1 MSVLCPFSAGFIFRR
16 STALRGL
23 LVGPDGERGKPSW
36 GDPIAHH
43 RYFGSLYRHSDHP
56 FFSDPLEA
64 WDELV
69 VDQRHLFDASAVPP
83 PQPTWDFSDAS
94 SEVVPPLGQTET
106 GRGHTGHQRADVLAW
121 YAPAH
126 ACAENEYGIHLTQAG
141 VVKAAAAVQ
150 RNAAAVGTNLS
161 RRSAVVIGAFVLYCH
176 ELGHALIEDIASVI
190 EFSGGPS
197 QYIVVHRAYGHYA
210 LMEEAF
216 CNSLAYACAV
226 RFFDPSGQLEDP
238 RRLEHYREFENKHG
252 SNYVGKRRYDP
263 ETEPSF
269 QVPEVLDALER
280 WMRSQPD
287 GYSAFLAERIS
298 PSQNGLL
305 WLNLA
310 RVLADLYGF
319 SPRDVGDALEVI
331 GVHGNGPLDMLL
343 ERRDTRN
350 ATELLAQVR
359 TEKAP
364 EGYGWPIHVH
374 R

>member
-126 ACAENEYGIHLTQAG
+126 ACAENEYGIRWRIPGDWNTIESSRTST
-141 VVKAAAAVQ
+141 AATTLASAATIPKPN
-150 RNAAAVGTNLS
+150 RPFRYRKCSMPLNGGCA
-161 RRSAVVIGAFVLYCH
+161 RSPTGIRH
-176 ELGHALIEDIASVI
+176 SW
-190 EFSGGPS
+190 P
-197 QYIVVHRAYGHYA
+197 
-210 LMEEAF
+210 
-216 CNSLAYACAV
+216 N
-226 RFFDPSGQLEDP
+226 
-238 RRLEHYREFENKHG
+238 
-252 SNYVGKRRYDP
+252 
-263 ETEPSF
+263 
-269 QVPEVLDALER
+269 
-280 WMRSQPD
+280 
-287 GYSAFLAERIS
+287 AFL
-298 PSQNGLL
+298 LL
-305 WLNLA
+305 
-310 RVLADLYGF
+310 
-319 SPRDVGDALEVI
+319 
-331 GVHGNGPLDMLL
+331 
-343 ERRDTRN
+343 
-350 ATELLAQVR
+350 R
-359 TEKAP
+359 TACC
-364 EGYGWPIHVH
+364 G
-374 R
+374 